1 MHAVLTEETEK
12 QMIGTMQDLRVD
24 TVEKNRELE
33 EQLLS
38 IAARRDALHTHLVD
52 YVTPT
57 RKERLERQRAA
68 LEIALATLEAELSS
82 RITAAFIQHDA
93 SLEAPRAR
101 MEHQGEVEGNFYFK
115 EVPQIFDEQCG
126 AAINTME
133 GERMAHQLSSA
144 TVRKKWCWL
153 VVWWLKVEARSFFCL
168 PCVCVFVCVCV
179 YYISH
184 YPRRPHPPLHPQ
196 IVDCCAREKHRG
208 EAGPLR
214 RIISKAGCQ

>member
-1 MHAVLTEETEK
+1 MHAILTEETEK

-38 IAARRDALHTHLVD
+38 VAARRDALHTHLVD
-52 YVTPT
+52 YVIPT

-101 MEHQGEVEGNFYFK
+101 MEHQGEVEENFYFK

-153 VVWWLKVEARSFFCL
+153 VVWWFAVEAWSFFLSSLCVLHLTL
-168 PCVCVFVCVCV
+168 PPSP
-179 YYISH
+179 I
-184 YPRRPHPPLHPQ
+184 PLHPQ
-196 IVDCCAREKHRG
+196 ITDCCAREKYRG

-214 RIISKAGCQ
+214 RIISKAGRK